1 MCKVVYGPEV
11 IMKLH
16 RILKNHKYIFSEYQQ
31 QMQKTTALF
40 KHDQEKLY

>member
-16 RILKNHKYIFSEYQQ
+16 KILKNHKYIFSEYQQ
-31 QMQKTTALF
+31 QSQKTTALF
-40 KHDQEKLY
+40 KHDQ